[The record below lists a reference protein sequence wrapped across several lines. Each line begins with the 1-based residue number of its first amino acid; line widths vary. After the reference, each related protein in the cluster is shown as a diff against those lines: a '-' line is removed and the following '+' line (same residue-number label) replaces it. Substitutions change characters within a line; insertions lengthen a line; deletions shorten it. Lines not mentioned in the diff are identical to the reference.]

1 MEVVYLSNQTPTAQI
16 SFSPYQ
22 KPHKM
27 TKTYRVLLSLII
39 CISGFTLSHAQDNR
53 IPAPVSVTIRS
64 LQSIQQLP
72 QPEWMIKEG
81 SNPLSI
87 EDILNG
93 DIKDGQV
100 VKIHQNK
107 NTIEH
112 YEKYW
117 FAIEFISEVT
127 LHNWLLHV
135 ENTYS
140 GFGFSNNFSEIRS
153 YGVQNGKLTNTGI
166 TGFFVPASLR
176 DYDSRHTQSL
186 LNLSLSSENSLTLW
200 VHINKNYTITSS
212 FPNLTIYDPNITL
225 PTYTYEKRDFM
236 IFGIFLIVWIL
247 SLIMYIYLKDETS
260 FWFFVLMTTLIV
272 QNLTTWSSDPLTSVL
287 YPENPKYGYYIGILP
302 SFFNQI
308 FLLQFSRT
316 FVNLQFK
323 NKKLDKMMIWAMIV
337 LFFVDLI
344 LFYSS
349 IYFENNN
356 LIGVFFIIY
365 GLIYIASGT
374 TYITLKTPLSKFI
387 GGAILLFIIPQLIPL
402 PFDNK
407 YFTYSA
413 LILTITSGVGYRVK
427 LLFQDRLQAEKEK
440 KDLVIQQ
447 NTLLEKQVADRT
459 VELTNSLQE
468 LKSTQAQLIQSEK
481 LASLGELTAG
491 IAHEIQ
497 NPLNF
502 VNNFSEMSVELIE
515 ELKSPLTPDGGIRE
529 GEKLDMDLFEDVVQ
543 NLEKINLHG
552 KRASSIVKGMLEHSR
567 ANTGAKELTDINALA
582 DEYLRLA
589 YHGLRA
595 KDSSFNSDFK
605 TDFDENLPKIEV
617 IPQDIGRVLL
627 NIINNAFYAVS
638 QRQTLAGLE
647 APASVKVST
656 QKSDNQIIIKI
667 KDNGI
672 GMNEAIKAKIFQ
684 PFFTTK
690 PTGQGTGLGLSLA
703 YDIITK
709 GHGGTIEI
717 HSTEGVGSEFII
729 TLPILND

>member
-1 MEVVYLSNQTPTAQI
+1 
-16 SFSPYQ
+16 
-22 KPHKM
+22 M
-27 TKTYRVLLSLII
+27 TKTYRVLLSLIV

-117 FAIEFISEVT
+117 FAIEFISDVT

-135 ENTYS
+135 DNAYS

-176 DYDSRHTQSL
+176 DYHSRHTQSL
-186 LNLSLSSENSLTLW
+186 LNLSLSSENRLTLW
-200 VHINKNYTITSS
+200 VHINKNYTIKSS

-260 FWFFVLMTTLIV
+260 LWFFVLMTTLIV

-308 FLLQFSRT
+308 FLLQFSRI

-323 NKKLDKMMIWAMIV
+323 NKKLDKMMIWAMIA

-349 IYFENNN
+349 IYFENDN
-356 LIGVFFIIY
+356 LIGVFFVIY

-374 TYITLKTPLSKFI
+374 TYLTLKTPLSKFI

-407 YFTYSA
+407 YLTYSA

-502 VNNFSEMSVELIE
+502 VNNFSEVSVELANELQEALRHRGIE
-515 ELKSPLTPDGGIRE
+515 ANSEE
-529 GEKLDMDLFEDVVQ
+529 GELVSDLIQ
-543 NLEKINLHG
+543 NQEKIHHHG

-567 ANTGAKELTDINALA
+567 TSTGEKELTDINALA

-595 KDSSFNSDFK
+595 KDGSFNADFK
-605 TDFDENLPKIEV
+605 TDFDESLPKIEI
-617 IPQDIGRVLL
+617 IPQDFGRVLL
-627 NIINNAFYAVS
+627 NLINNAFYA
-638 QRQTLAGLE
+638 TK
-647 APASVKVST
+647 SVKKPLVL
-656 QKSDNQIIIKI
+656 IKTERVENGVMISI
-667 KDNGI
+667 KDNGT
-672 GMNEAIKAKIFQ
+672 GMSEDIKAKIFQ

-690 PTGQGTGLGLSLA
+690 PTGEGTGLGLSLA
-703 YDIITK
+703 YDIVMK
-709 GHGGTIEI
+709 GHGGTIEVE
-717 HSTEGVGSEFII
+717 SKEGVGTEFII
-729 TLPILND
+729 LIKA

>member
-1 MEVVYLSNQTPTAQI
+1 MQT
-16 SFSPYQ
+16 
-22 KPHKM
+22 
-27 TKTYRVLLSLII
+27 TYRVLLSLII

-64 LQSIQQLP
+64 LQSVQQLP
-72 QPEWMIKEG
+72 QPEWMLKEG
-81 SNPLSI
+81 SSPLSI

-100 VKIHQNK
+100 VKIHQDK
-107 NTIEH
+107 NTIEQF
-112 YEKYW
+112 EKYW

-135 ENTYS
+135 ENAYS

-186 LNLSLSSENSLTLW
+186 LNLSLSSESSLTLW
-200 VHINKNYTITSS
+200 VHINKNYTLTSS
-212 FPNLTIYDPNITL
+212 FPKLTIYDPNITL
-225 PTYTYEKRDFM
+225 PTYTHEKRDLV

-247 SLIMYIYLKDETS
+247 SMTMYFYLKDETS

-337 LFFVDLI
+337 LFCVDLI

-349 IYFENNN
+349 IYFENSNF
-356 LIGVFFIIY
+356 IGVFFVIY

-374 TYITLKTPLSKFI
+374 TYLTLKTPLSKFI
-387 GGAILLFIIPQLIPL
+387 GVAILLFIIPQLIPL

-407 YFTYSA
+407 YLTYSA
-413 LILTITSGVGYRVK
+413 LILTMTSGVAYRVK
-427 LLFQDRLQAEKEK
+427 LLFQERLMAEQEK
-440 KDLVIQQ
+440 KDFLIQQ
-447 NTLLEKQVADRT
+447 NTQLEKQVADRT
-459 VELTNSLQE
+459 TELSNSLME
-468 LKSTQAQLIQSEK
+468 LKSTQNQLIQKEK
-481 LASLGELTAG
+481 LSSLGELTAG

-502 VNNFSEMSVELIE
+502 VNNFSELSVDLVKDLKDEFKKPEKDEAYIDELF
-515 ELKSPLTPDGGIRE
+515 D
-529 GEKLDMDLFEDVVQ
+529 DLSQ
-543 NLEKINLHG
+543 NQEKINHHG

-567 ANTGAKELTDINALA
+567 ASTGVKELTDINKLA
-582 DEYLRLA
+582 DEYLRLS

-595 KDSSFNSDFK
+595 KDKDFNADFK
-605 TDFDENLPKIEV
+605 TEFDVNLPKIEV

-627 NIINNAFYAVS
+627 NLINNAFYAVNQRKQQLCEGSKPS
-638 QRQTLAGLE
+638 QSLSTYT
-647 APASVKVST
+647 PSVSVST
-656 QKSDNQIIIKI
+656 KQLDNAIEIRV
-667 KDNGI
+667 KDNGT
-672 GMNEAIKAKIFQ
+672 GMPESVRAKVFQ

-703 YDIITK
+703 YDIVTK
-709 GHGGTIEI
+709 GHGGTLEAL
-717 HSTEGVGSEFII
+717 STEGVGTEFLIK
-729 TLPILND
+729 LPF

>member
-1 MEVVYLSNQTPTAQI
+1 
-16 SFSPYQ
+16 
-22 KPHKM
+22 M
-27 TKTYRVLLSLII
+27 TETYRVLLSLII

-64 LQSIQQLP
+64 LQSVQQLP

-81 SNPLSI
+81 SSPLSI

-100 VKIHQNK
+100 VKIHQDK

-112 YEKYW
+112 FEKYW
-117 FAIEFISEVT
+117 FVIEFISEVT

-135 ENTYS
+135 ENAYS

-166 TGFFVPASLR
+166 TGFFVPTSLR

-186 LNLSLSSENSLTLW
+186 LNLSLSSESSLTLW
-200 VHINKNYTITSS
+200 VQINKNYTITSS

-225 PTYTYEKRDFM
+225 PTYTYEKRDLM

-302 SFFNQI
+302 SFFTQI

-316 FVNLQFK
+316 FVNLQFE

-337 LFFVDLI
+337 LFCVDLI

-349 IYFENNN
+349 IYFETNNF
-356 LIGVFFIIY
+356 IGVFFVIY
-365 GLIYIASGT
+365 GLIYIASGI
-374 TYITLKTPLSKFI
+374 TYLTLKTPLSKFI
-387 GGAILLFIIPQLIPL
+387 GVAILVFIIPQLIPL
-402 PFDNK
+402 PFDDK
-407 YFTYSA
+407 YLTYSA
-413 LILTITSGVGYRVK
+413 LIMTITSGVGYRVK

-440 KDLVIQQ
+440 KDFVIQQ

-468 LKSTQAQLIQSEK
+468 LKTTQNQLIQKEK

-502 VNNFSEMSVELIE
+502 VNNFSELSVDLAKELKEEIKKPEKDWELIDD
-515 ELKSPLTPDGGIRE
+515 LTN
-529 GEKLDMDLFEDVVQ
+529 DLTENQ
-543 NLEKINLHG
+543 EKINHHG

-567 ANTGAKELTDINALA
+567 TSTGVKELTDINKLT

-589 YHGLRA
+589 YHGMRA
-595 KDSSFNSDFK
+595 KDSNFNA
-605 TDFDENLPKIEV
+605 TLETHFDENMPKINV
-617 IPQDIGRVLL
+617 IQQDIGRVLL
-627 NIINNAFYAVS
+627 NLFNNAFYAVKNVEKPFVS
-638 QRQTLAGLE
+638 IKTATL
-647 APASVKVST
+647 
-656 QKSDNQIIIKI
+656 DDQIIIRVS
-667 KDNGI
+667 DNGS
-672 GMNEAIKAKIFQ
+672 GMSEVTKAKIFQ

-690 PTGQGTGLGLSLA
+690 PTGEGTGLGLSLS

-709 GHGGTIEI
+709 GHGGSLEVV
-717 HSTEGVGSEFII
+717 SVEGECAEFIVK
-729 TLPILND
+729 LPIQSNQ

>member
-1 MEVVYLSNQTPTAQI
+1 
-16 SFSPYQ
+16 
-22 KPHKM
+22 M
-27 TKTYRVLLSLII
+27 TKTYRALLSLII

-53 IPAPVSVTIRS
+53 IPAPVSVTIS
-64 LQSIQQLP
+64 TVQSVQQIP
-72 QPEWMIKEG
+72 QPKWMIKEG
-81 SNPLSI
+81 SIPLFI
-87 EDILNG
+87 DDILNG
-93 DIKDGQV
+93 DIKDGEIV
-100 VKIHQNK
+100 EIHPNEMVIK
-107 NTIEH
+107 H

-117 FAIEFISEVT
+117 FAIEFISKVDF
-127 LHNWLLHV
+127 HNWLLHV
-135 ENTYS
+135 ENAYS

-186 LNLSLSSENSLTLW
+186 LNLSLSSESSLTLW

-212 FPNLTIYDPNITL
+212 FPKLTIYDPSITL
-225 PTYTYEKRDFM
+225 PAYTLEKRDM
-236 IFGIFLIVWIL
+236 VIFGIFLIVWIL

-260 FWFFVLMTTLIV
+260 LWFFVFTTSLIV

-308 FLLQFSRT
+308 LLLQFSRT
-316 FVNLQFK
+316 FVNLQFE

-337 LFFVDLI
+337 LFCVDLI

-356 LIGVFFIIY
+356 LIGVFFLIY
-365 GLIYIASGT
+365 GLIYIGAGT
-374 TYITLKTPLSKFI
+374 TYLTLKTPLSKFI
-387 GGAILLFIIPQLIPL
+387 GVAILLFIIPQLIPL

-407 YFTYSA
+407 YLTYSA

-502 VNNFSEMSVELIE
+502 VNNFSELSVDLVKDLKEEIEKPTQDKEYIGELF
-515 ELKSPLTPDGGIRE
+515 D
-529 GEKLDMDLFEDVVQ
+529 DLSQ
-543 NLEKINLHG
+543 NQEKINHHG

-567 ANTGAKELTDINALA
+567 ASTGERELTDINALA
-582 DEYLRLA
+582 DEYLRLS
-589 YHGLRA
+589 YHGMRA
-595 KDSSFNSDFK
+595 KDKSFNADYK
-605 TDFDENLPKIEV
+605 TEFDENLPKIEV

-627 NIINNAFYAVS
+627 NLINNAFYAVNEKS
-638 QRQTLAGLE
+638 KQNTEGGYQ
-647 APASVKVST
+647 PMVSVLTAYKDNVIEIKV
-656 QKSDNQIIIKI
+656 
-667 KDNGI
+667 KDNGV
-672 GMNEAIKAKIFQ
+672 GMSESVRAKVFQ

-703 YDIITK
+703 YDIVTK
-709 GHGGTIEI
+709 GHGGTMEVA
-717 HSTEGVGSEFII
+717 STEGVGSEFII
-729 TLPILND
+729 TLPFKTNGL

>member
-1 MEVVYLSNQTPTAQI
+1 MKTA
-16 SFSPYQ
+16 
-22 KPHKM
+22 
-27 TKTYRVLLSLII
+27 YRVLLSLII
-39 CISGFTLSHAQDNR
+39 CICGFTLSHAQDNR
-53 IPAPVSVTIRS
+53 IPAPVSVTIS
-64 LQSIQQLP
+64 TVQSVQQIP
-72 QPEWMIKEG
+72 QPKWMIKEG
-81 SNPLSI
+81 SSPLSI
-87 EDILNG
+87 EDILKG
-93 DIKDGQV
+93 DIKDG
-100 VKIHQNK
+100 KIVEIHPNEMVIK
-107 NTIEH
+107 H

-117 FAIEFISEVT
+117 FAIEFISKVDF
-127 LHNWLLHV
+127 HNWLLHV

-166 TGFFVPASLR
+166 TGFFVPASQR
-176 DYDSRHTQSL
+176 DYHSRHTQSL
-186 LNLSLSSENSLTLW
+186 LNLSLSKGSSLTLW
-200 VHINKNYTITSS
+200 VHISKNYTITSS

-225 PTYTYEKRDFM
+225 PTYTHEKRDLV

-260 FWFFVLMTTLIV
+260 LWFFVFTTSIIV

-316 FVNLQFK
+316 FVNLQFE

-337 LFFVDLI
+337 LFCVDLT

-356 LIGVFFIIY
+356 LIGVFFLMY

-374 TYITLKTPLSKFI
+374 TYLTLKTPLSKFI
-387 GGAILLFIIPQLIPL
+387 GAAILLFIIPQLIPL

-407 YFTYSA
+407 YLTYSA
-413 LILTITSGVGYRVK
+413 LILTMTSGVGYRVK

-459 VELTNSLQE
+459 TELSNSLQE
-468 LKSTQAQLIQSEK
+468 LKSTQAQLIQKEK

-502 VNNFSEMSVELIE
+502 VNNFSEMSVELAQ
-515 ELKSPLTPDGGIRE
+515 ELKE
-529 GEKLDMDLFEDVVQ
+529 EAEKPEINKELIIDLANDLSQ
-543 NLEKINLHG
+543 NQTKINHHG
-552 KRASSIVKGMLEHSR
+552 KRASGIVSAMLEHSR
-567 ANTGAKELTDINALA
+567 SSTGERVMTNIHKLA
-582 DEYLRLA
+582 DEYLRLS
-589 YHGLRA
+589 YHGMRA
-595 KDSSFNSDFK
+595 KDKDFNADYELIA
-605 TDFDENLPKIEV
+605 DESLPLINV
-617 IPQDIGRVLL
+617 VPQDIGRVLL
-627 NIINNAFYAVS
+627 NLINNAFYAAYQS
-638 QRQTLAGLE
+638 KK
-647 APASVKVST
+647 PNPKVT
-656 QKSDNQIIIKI
+656 VTSDSIAQSDGIAVVIRV
-667 KDNGI
+667 KDNGNGI
-672 GMNEAIKAKIFQ
+672 PKENLEKIFQ

-690 PTGQGTGLGLSLA
+690 PTGEGTGLGLSLS
-703 YDIITK
+703 YDIVTK
-709 GHGGTIEI
+709 GHGGTIEVESI
-717 HSTEGVGSEFII
+717 EGEGTTFIVK
-729 TLPILND
+729 LPIQTT